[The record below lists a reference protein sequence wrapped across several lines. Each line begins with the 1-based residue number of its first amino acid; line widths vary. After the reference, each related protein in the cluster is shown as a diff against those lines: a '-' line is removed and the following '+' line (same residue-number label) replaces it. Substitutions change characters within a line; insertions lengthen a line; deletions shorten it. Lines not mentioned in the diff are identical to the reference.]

1 MLGKAA
7 TKVIM
12 SAVVIRKD
20 GTREDLGVIA
30 QTRDSLFSKTFRKLR
45 NIGRLILNGR

>member
-1 MLGKAA
+1 MIGKAA
-7 TKVIM
+7 TKVTI

-30 QTRDSLFSKTFRKLR
+30 QTRDSLFNKAFRKLR
-45 NIGRLILNGR
+45 SIGRLILNGR

>member
-1 MLGKAA
+1 MTNKFGISKQS
-7 TKVIM
+7 V

-30 QTRDSLFSKTFRKLR
+30 MVEFKKYNIFRR
-45 NIGRLILNGR
+45 FVRWLIR